1 MKNKIKE
8 LISKNT
14 EKSKYIYKCNSA
26 DEQIK
31 KEKNL
36 EINYKIEIRNNTL
49 GLYKET
55 KMIIPYNKLDKI
67 NIISYKLTDKDFDSI
82 KSLLNFNYSINHI
95 FLIKKDR
102 NMIGNYSNFFMIKS
116 INRFCIIF
124 NGIF

>member
-82 KSLLNFNYSINHI
+82 KSLLNFNYIKNINTEKE
-95 FLIKKDR
+95 KKTLR
-102 NMIGNYSNFFMIKS
+102 K
-116 INRFCIIF
+116 
-124 NGIF
+124 